1 MDDDDSRLAAGMD
14 GTTLRNGTQ
23 RQRESEGER
32 EGGRGRERERERER
46 AEGGRMAFKRKRK
59 TLSVADDVT
68 FPVNIKEA
76 IFRPSSLP
84 IATEGRGAI
93 LQEFCCS
100 PILLLYT
107 VIGYLRQ

>member
-1 MDDDDSRLAAGMD
+1 MARKGEVEKRGLDDDDSRLAAGMD

-23 RQRESEGER
+23 RQRESEGEI
-32 EGGRGRERERERER
+32 EGGRGRERERER

-76 IFRPSSLP
+76 IF
-84 IATEGRGAI
+84 
-93 LQEFCCS
+93 
-100 PILLLYT
+100 
-107 VIGYLRQ
+107 